1 MLTERSSF
9 VLLTSKL
16 DSSFT
21 VEIPSTLV
29 IKPSSVP
36 TYPVELC
43 ESWQTFY
50 NLLASNYQIVVS

>member
-1 MLTERSSF
+1 MLTERSSI

-29 IKPSSVP
+29 IKQHLECPHI
-36 TYPVELC
+36 L
-43 ESWQTFY
+43 
-50 NLLASNYQIVVS
+50 SNYVTPGKLFIAFLLQITTS